1 MCTYPVQVH
10 VNVRV
15 TDKYFHVHACIL
27 YCTSSCTC
35 TCVGNRS
42 SCYYTCTFCITIE
55 TAEQSQQR
63 IQMLQDLGDC
73 LVDQGQ
79 WHLAAKKFTQ
89 SGNRIKV
96 HYTHTHTCTC
106 TCMCSAIEFQD
117 KFILLDF

>member
-1 MCTYPVQVH
+1 MKYFHVYCTVQVH
-10 VNVRV
+10 V
-15 TDKYFHVHACIL
+15 HVQVHVLVL
-27 YCTSSCTC
+27 YS
-35 TCVGNRS
+35 
-42 SCYYTCTFCITIE
+42 TCTFCITIE

-96 HYTHTHTCTC
+96 HVHYTHACVV
-106 TCMCSAIEFQD
+106 IEFQD